1 MNKEQI
7 KQARI
12 NAKLTQKEAAKLI
25 GCSERA
31 LQNWESGKIKKHY
44 LYFYF
49 ICAVYDGNKNG

>member
-1 MNKEQI
+1 MTKEQI

-12 NAKLTQKEAAKLI
+12 NAKPTQKEAAKLI

-44 LYFYF
+44 LYLDF
-49 ICAVYDGNKNG
+49 ICAIYDGVKNG